1 MKKLFPLLKKE
12 FQLYFNSFILYAVST
27 IFLLLS
33 GYFFFT
39 DVIRF
44 DTFLIDQGISLTEGL
59 FRQFFLDMV
68 HVICLIIPLLTMRL
82 FSEEKK
88 TGTIELLLTYPVKDI
103 EIILA
108 KYISC
113 LTIYTALLI
122 MTITYPVFIAK
133 IWPLDIKA
141 VASGYLGLFL
151 VGCAFISVGLL
162 ISSFTK
168 DMIVSAMVTFGIC
181 LFFLSIAFNAG
192 WAGYTGQKILVH
204 LSFLEHANK
213 FGKGVIE
220 TSSIF
225 HCIIFTCYFIFL
237 TYESL
242 KSRYWR
248 GLR

>member
-1 MKKLFPLLKKE
+1 VSKFFPLLKKE
-12 FQLYFNSFILYAVST
+12 FYIYINSFILYAVFT

-44 DTFLIDQGISLTEGL
+44 DTFLIDEGVSLTEGL

-68 HVICLIIPLLTMRL
+68 HVICLSIPLLTMKL

-88 TGTIELLLTYPVKDI
+88 TGTIELLLTYPVRDMDI
-103 EIILA
+103 IMA
-108 KYISC
+108 KYVSC
-113 LTIYTALLI
+113 LVIYTIMLL
-122 MTITYPVFIAK
+122 MTLIYPFSISR
-133 IWPLDIKA
+133 IWPIDVKA
-141 VASGYLGLFL
+141 VFSGYLGLFL
-151 VGCAFISVGLL
+151 IGSSFISIGLL
-162 ISSFTK
+162 VSSFTK
-168 DMIVSAMVTFGIC
+168 DVIVSAMVTFGIC
-181 LFFLSIAFNAG
+181 LFFLTIAFNAG

-204 LSFLEHANK
+204 LSFLEHINK

-220 TSSIF
+220 TASIF
-225 HCIIFTCYFIFL
+225 HCVIFTVCFIFF